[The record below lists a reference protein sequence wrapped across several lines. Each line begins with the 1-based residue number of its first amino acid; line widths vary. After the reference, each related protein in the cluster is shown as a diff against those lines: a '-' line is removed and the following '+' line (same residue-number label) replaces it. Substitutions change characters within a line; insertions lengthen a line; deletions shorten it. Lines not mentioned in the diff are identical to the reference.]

1 MDVPDHPSRFIALT
15 RTSKRR
21 GSSIVVRSLKTS
33 RDAARRRFWLAM
45 SGFAMAL
52 VLLPFSYKVER
63 RLETV
68 VHITGGESEKVDL
81 ELAQRFQSPYAQRLV
96 LVMSGIPDPDSAKGA
111 DALGFLTSSLR
122 SVPGVSGVVSS
133 LDWPDPL
140 FTGNNGGALI
150 IVGLDPHNET
160 VEALVPKLRARTDW
174 MEAQLRSQYPNIE
187 LEITGE
193 TPLNYDLRKVSA
205 DDVTRAE
212 KRAMPVTLVLL
223 LLAFGSLVAALLPL
237 GVGLLAISMAMGAAA
252 LLAHY
257 LQLSILVQNLATM
270 LGLGL
275 GIDYALLMVS
285 RFREALA
292 EGYDSGQAADI
303 AAGQAGRTLIISAT
317 TVAIGFSALLTVPI
331 SELRSIGIAGLLIT
345 VLSVMLCTFILP
357 WVLGLLG
364 HRIDGAR
371 VRLRAR
377 RLKTQESLCA
387 ASERWV
393 RWGSIITGRP
403 WTALL
408 VAGVPLL
415 MLALQARRISP
426 GVPDH
431 SLPAATESVQA
442 LHTLQGMGRSGIVQ
456 SLKVVLELPSQ
467 SPPLSPAG
475 WLAVSRLTKR
485 FQSDPRA
492 EEVLSLPALTGMSE
506 TADAVDDV
514 PESIRKC
521 FLRSDGQATLI
532 ELLPTATLSPN
543 EQVRWV
549 RELRSSDV
557 AAMTG
562 MPGAVLRVGGIPA
575 LEADYES
582 VVKERLPRVILGV
595 ILGSLLALLIGLRS
609 VFAAVKAIVLNLLSV
624 GASFGAL
631 VVVFQEG
638 HGNKLFGLDGPT
650 GTVFTIVPILSF
662 AIVFGLSMDYEVF
675 LVARVLEERRR
686 GLSERSAVIEGL
698 ARTAGLIT
706 SAAAIMI
713 AVFTAFTLGSFLVV
727 QMLGFTLAAA
737 VFIDATA
744 VRIVVGPA
752 LLQLAGD
759 WNWWPFGLYGAPAR
773 PPATSEKELIH

>member
-1 MDVPDHPSRFIALT
+1 MA
-15 RTSKRR
+15 
-21 GSSIVVRSLKTS
+21 
-33 RDAARRRFWLAM
+33 
-45 SGFAMAL
+45 GFVMAL
-52 VLLPFSYKVER
+52 ALLPFSYKVER

-68 VHITGGESEKVDL
+68 VHIKGGESGKVDL
-81 ELAQRFQSPYAQRLV
+81 ELAQRFQSPYAHRLV
-96 LVMSGIPDPDSAKGA
+96 LVISGIPDPDSAKGA

-122 SVPGVSGVVSS
+122 SVPGVSGAVSS

-150 IVGLDPHNET
+150 IVGLDPHDET
-160 VEALVPKLRARTDW
+160 VEALVPKLRARADW
-174 MEAQLRSQYPNIE
+174 MEGQLRSQYPNIK
-187 LEITGE
+187 LQITGE
-193 TPLNYDLRKVSA
+193 TPINFDLRKVSA
-205 DDVTRAE
+205 DDVKHAE
-212 KRAMPVTLVLL
+212 ERAMPVTLLLL
-223 LLAFGSLVAALLPL
+223 LLAFGSIVAALLPL
-237 GVGLLAISMAMGAAA
+237 GVGVLSISMALGAAA

-292 EGYDSGQAADI
+292 EGYDPGHAADI

-331 SELRSIGIAGLLIT
+331 SELRSIGIAGLLVT

-357 WVLGLLG
+357 WVLGLVG
-364 HRIDGAR
+364 HRIDAAR
-371 VRLRAR
+371 VRLPGRQ
-377 RLKTQESLCA
+377 LKTRDLCA

-393 RWGSIITGRP
+393 RWGSIITRRP

-408 VAGVPLL
+408 VAGIPLL
-415 MLALQARRISP
+415 MLAFQARRISP

-431 SLPAATESVQA
+431 NSLPAAAESVQA
-442 LHTLQGMGRSGIVQ
+442 LKRLQDMGRSGIVQ
-456 SLKVVLELPSQ
+456 SLRVVLELPPQ

-485 FQSDPRA
+485 FESDPRA
-492 EEVLSLPALTGMSE
+492 EEVLSLPTLTGMSD
-506 TADAVDDV
+506 TADAVHDV
-514 PESIRKC
+514 PEAIRKS

-532 ELLPTATLSPN
+532 ELLPTATVSSN
-543 EQVRWV
+543 EQIRWV
-549 RELRSSDV
+549 REVRSSDV
-557 AAMTG
+557 ATITG
-562 MPGAVLRVGGIPA
+562 VPGAVLRVGGVPA
-575 LEADYES
+575 LEADYDS
-582 VVKERLPRVILGV
+582 VVKERLPRVVLGV

-609 VFAAVKAIVLNLLSV
+609 LFAAVKAILLNLLSV

-638 HGNKLFGLDGPT
+638 HGGKLLGLDGPT
-650 GTVFTIVPILSF
+650 GTVYPIVPILSF

-686 GLSERSAVIEGL
+686 GLSERSAVVEGL

-713 AVFTAFTLGSFLVV
+713 AVFTAFTVGSFLVV
-727 QMLGFTLAAA
+727 QMLGFTLAMA

-744 VRIVVGPA
+744 VRMVVGPA

-759 WNWWPFGLYGAPAR
+759 WNWWPFGLSGAA
-773 PPATSEKELIH
+773 AMSEKELVP

>member
-1 MDVPDHPSRFIALT
+1 MTQITVQPEP
-15 RTSKRR
+15 
-21 GSSIVVRSLKTS
+21 SLKTDH
-33 RDAARRRFWLAM
+33 DAARRRFWLAM
-45 SGFAMAL
+45 SGFVMAL
-52 VLLPFSYKVER
+52 ALLPFSYKVER

-68 VHITGGESEKVDL
+68 VHIKDGESEKVDL
-81 ELAQRFQSPYAQRLV
+81 ELAQRFQSPYAHRLV
-96 LVMSGIPDPDSAKGA
+96 LVISGIPDPDSAKGA

-122 SVPGVSGVVSS
+122 SVPGVSGAVSS
-133 LDWPDPL
+133 LDWPDAL
-140 FTGNNGGALI
+140 FTGNDGGALV
-150 IVGLDPHNET
+150 IVGLDPHDEP
-160 VEALVPKLRARTDW
+160 VEALVPVLRARADW
-174 MEAQLRSQYPNIE
+174 MEGQLRPQYPNIK

-193 TPLNYDLRKVSA
+193 TPLNFDLRKVSA
-205 DDVTRAE
+205 DDVTHAE
-212 KRAMPVTLVLL
+212 ERAMPVTLLLL

-237 GVGLLAISMAMGAAA
+237 GVGLLSISMAMGAAA

-292 EGYDSGQAADI
+292 EGYDPGHAADI

-331 SELRSIGIAGLLIT
+331 SELRSIGIAGLLVT
-345 VLSVMLCTFILP
+345 VFSVMLCTFILP

-364 HRIDGAR
+364 HRIDAVR
-371 VRLRAR
+371 VRLPAR
-377 RLKTQESLCA
+377 RFKTPENLCA

-393 RWGSIITGRP
+393 RWGSIVTSRP
-403 WTALL
+403 WAALL
-408 VAGVPLL
+408 VTGIPLL
-415 MLALQARRISP
+415 ILAFQARRISP

-431 SLPAATESVQA
+431 SLPSALESVRA

-456 SLKVVLELPSQ
+456 GLRVILELPPQ

-475 WLAVSRLTKR
+475 WLAVSRLTQS

-492 EEVLSLPALTGMSE
+492 QEVLSLPTLTGMSE
-506 TADAVDDV
+506 TANSVNDV
-514 PESIRKC
+514 PEPIRKS

-532 ELLPTATLSPN
+532 ELLPTANLSPN
-543 EQVRWV
+543 EQIRWV
-549 RELRSSDV
+549 RDVRSSDV
-557 AAMTG
+557 AKLTG
-562 MPGAVLRVGGIPA
+562 IPGAVLRVGGVPA

-582 VVKERLPRVILGV
+582 IVKERLPKVVLGV
-595 ILGSLLALLIGLRS
+595 IVGSLLALLIGLRS
-609 VFAAVKAIVLNLLSV
+609 LFAAVKAILLNLLSV

-638 HGNKLFGLDGPT
+638 HGSKLFGLDGPT
-650 GTVFTIVPILSF
+650 GSVYPIVPILSF

-713 AVFTAFTLGSFLVV
+713 AVFTAFTVGSFLVV
-727 QMLGFTLAAA
+727 QMLGFTLAVA
-737 VFIDATA
+737 VFIDATV
-744 VRIVVGPA
+744 VRMVVGPA

-759 WNWWPFGLYGAPAR
+759 WNWWPFGLYGAPA
-773 PPATSEKELIH
+773 TSEKELVP

>member
-1 MDVPDHPSRFIALT
+1 MVMPSLNT
-15 RTSKRR
+15 
-21 GSSIVVRSLKTS
+21 G

-45 SGFAMAL
+45 SGFVMAL
-52 VLLPFSYKVER
+52 ALLPFSYKVER
-63 RLETV
+63 RLETA
-68 VHITGGESEKVDL
+68 VHIKGGESEKVDL
-81 ELAQRFQSPYAQRLV
+81 ELAQRFQSPYAHRLV
-96 LVMSGIPDPDSAKGA
+96 LVISGVPDPDSAKGA

-122 SVPGVSGVVSS
+122 SVPGVSGAVSS

-150 IVGLDPHNET
+150 IVGLDPHDESL
-160 VEALVPKLRARTDW
+160 EALVPKLRARADW
-174 MEAQLRSQYPNIE
+174 MEGQLRSQYPNIK
-187 LEITGE
+187 LGITGE
-193 TPLNYDLRKVSA
+193 TPLTFDLRKVSA
-205 DDVTRAE
+205 DDVNHAE
-212 KRAMPVTLVLL
+212 ERAMPVTLLLL
-223 LLAFGSLVAALLPL
+223 LLAFGSIVAALLPL
-237 GVGLLAISMAMGAAA
+237 GVGLLSISMALGAAA
-252 LLAHY
+252 LLSHY

-292 EGYDSGQAADI
+292 EGYDPGHAADI

-331 SELRSIGIAGLLIT
+331 SELRSIGIAGLLVT
-345 VLSVMLCTFILP
+345 VLSVVLCTFILP

-364 HRIDGAR
+364 HRINAAS
-371 VRLRAR
+371 VRRAR
-377 RLKTQESLCA
+377 QVKTRDGLCA
-387 ASERWV
+387 ANDRWV
-393 RWGSIITGRP
+393 RWGSIITRRP

-415 MLALQARRISP
+415 ILAAQARKISP
-426 GVPDH
+426 GIPDH
-431 SLPAATESVQA
+431 DSLPAAAESVQA
-442 LHTLQGMGRSGIVQ
+442 LHKLQDMGRSGIVQ
-456 SLKVVLELPSQ
+456 SLRVVLELPPQ

-492 EEVLSLPALTGMSE
+492 GEVLSLPTLTGMSD
-506 TADAVDDV
+506 TADAVADV
-514 PESIRKC
+514 PEPIRKS
-521 FLRSDGQATLI
+521 FLRNDGRATLI

-543 EQVRWV
+543 EQIRWV
-549 RELRSSDV
+549 REVRSSDV

-562 MPGAVLRVGGIPA
+562 VPGALLRVGGVPA
-575 LEADYES
+575 LDADYDS
-582 VVKERLPRVILGV
+582 TVKKRLPRVILCV
-595 ILGSLLALLIGLRS
+595 VLGSLLALLIGLRS
-609 VFAAVKAIVLNLLSV
+609 LFAAIKAILLNLLSV

-638 HGNKLFGLDGPT
+638 HGSKLFGLHGAT
-650 GTVFTIVPILSF
+650 GSVYPIVPILSF

-675 LVARVLEERRR
+675 LVARVLEERRC

-713 AVFTAFTLGSFLVV
+713 AVFTAFTVGSFLVV

-737 VFIDATA
+737 VFIDATV
-744 VRIVVGPA
+744 VRMVVGPA

-759 WNWWPFGLYGAPAR
+759 WNWWPLGLYGS
-773 PPATSEKELIH
+773 PATSEKELVP

>member
-1 MDVPDHPSRFIALT
+1 MP
-15 RTSKRR
+15 
-21 GSSIVVRSLKTS
+21 SLKTGQG
-33 RDAARRRFWLAM
+33 AARRRFWLAM
-45 SGFAMAL
+45 SGFVMAL
-52 VLLPFSYKVER
+52 ALLPFSYKVER
-63 RLETV
+63 RLETA
-68 VHITGGESEKVDL
+68 VHIKGGESEKVDL
-81 ELAQRFQSPYAQRLV
+81 ELAQRFQSPYAHRLV
-96 LVMSGIPDPDSAKGA
+96 LVISGIPDPDSAKGA

-122 SVPGVSGVVSS
+122 SVPGVSGAVSS

-160 VEALVPKLRARTDW
+160 VEALVPKLRARANW
-174 MEAQLRSQYPNIE
+174 MEGQLRSQYPSIK

-193 TPLNYDLRKVSA
+193 TPLNFDLRKVSA
-205 DDVTRAE
+205 DDVTHAE

-223 LLAFGSLVAALLPL
+223 LLAFGSCVAALLPL
-237 GVGLLAISMAMGAAA
+237 GVGLLSISMALGAAA

-292 EGYDSGQAADI
+292 GGYDPGQAADI
-303 AAGQAGRTLIISAT
+303 AAGCAGRTLMISAT

-331 SELRSIGIAGLLIT
+331 SELRSIGIAGLLVT

-364 HRIDGAR
+364 HRIDAAR
-371 VRLRAR
+371 VRRAKKFQTR
-377 RLKTQESLCA
+377 ESLCA

-415 MLALQARRISP
+415 ILAFQARKISP

-431 SLPAATESVQA
+431 NSLPAAAESVQA
-442 LHTLQGMGRSGIVQ
+442 LHTLQRMGRSGIVQ
-456 SLKVVLELPSQ
+456 SLRVVLELPPQ
-467 SPPLSPAG
+467 SPTLSPAG

-492 EEVLSLPALTGMSE
+492 EEVLSLPTLTGMSD
-506 TADAVDDV
+506 TADAVDEV
-514 PESIRKC
+514 PEPIRKS
-521 FLRSDGQATLI
+521 FLRSDGQATLL
-532 ELLPTATLSPN
+532 ELLPTAALSPN
-543 EQVRWV
+543 NQIQWV
-549 RELRSSDV
+549 RDVRSSDV
-557 AAMTG
+557 AAITG
-562 MPGAVLRVGGIPA
+562 LPGAVLRVGGVPA
-575 LEADYES
+575 LEADYDS
-582 VVKERLPRVILGV
+582 VVKERLPKVVLGV

-609 VFAAVKAIVLNLLSV
+609 LFAAVKAILLNLLSV

-631 VVVFQEG
+631 VLVFQEG
-638 HGNKLFGLDGPT
+638 HLSKLLGLEGPT
-650 GTVFTIVPILSF
+650 GSVYPIVPILAF

-713 AVFTAFTLGSFLVV
+713 AVFTAFTVGSFLVV
-727 QMLGFTLAAA
+727 QMLGFTLAVA

-744 VRIVVGPA
+744 VRMVVGPA
-752 LLQLAGD
+752 LLRLAGD
-759 WNWWPFGLYGAPAR
+759 WNWWPFGLYGAPA
-773 PPATSEKELIH
+773 TSEKNLMP